1 MAAAERD
8 TTILGKTNFR
18 NRQVDF
24 GIKTDDRRRHIYIMG
39 KTGTGKTTLMENM
52 LIDDILAGRGVGLI
66 DPHGEFVDKIL
77 DFIPEERI
85 DDIIYFNPADT
96 EYPIAFNPL
105 ESVAGEHRHLVASG
119 VMGVFKKV
127 WPDVW
132 SARMEYI
139 LNNTLL
145 ALLEYPG
152 STLLGIMRMLS
163 DREYRSKVVENLH
176 DPVVKSFWTNE
187 FARYTQRL
195 ETEAV
200 AAIQNKVGQFVS
212 NPLIRNVLGQPHSSI
227 DLRKVMDQEKILVAD
242 LSKGRIGEDNS
253 ALLGAML
260 ITKLQL
266 AAMKRVDIPEAERKD
281 FYLYIDEFQNFSTES
296 FVNVLSEARKY
307 RLSLVL
313 AHQYISQLGDYKDS
327 KVRDAIFGNV
337 GTMILFRTGAEDA
350 EFLEKEFAPTFEAS
364 DLVNLPNYSVYVRL
378 MIDGVASKPFS
389 AGTLGP
395 KTAPNG
401 SFADLIIE
409 NSRRHFGTPRSIVEK
424 KIASEWSSEA
434 GEIDK
439 KVERR
444 GEERLGILTERPPP
458 RKNDKYRKP
467 IDKTRLKEAL
477 EKSGNGG
484 GGE

>member
-52 LIDDILAGRGVGLI
+52 IIDDILAGRGVGLI

>member
-1 MAAAERD
+1 MGLPDKD
-8 TTILGKTNFR
+8 TTILGRTNFR

-24 GIKTDDRRRHIYIMG
+24 GIKTDDRRRHIYVVG
-39 KTGTGKTTLMENM
+39 KTGTGKTSMMENM
-52 LIDDILAGRGVGLI
+52 ITDDILAGRGVGLI
-66 DPHGEFVDKIL
+66 DPHGEFVEKIL
-77 DFIPEERI
+77 NFIPEERI
-85 DDIIYFNPADT
+85 DDVIYFNPADT
-96 EYPIAFNPL
+96 AYPIAFNPL
-105 ESVAGEHRHLVASG
+105 EAEAGEHRHLVASG

-163 DREYRSKVVENLH
+163 DREYRARVVDNLQ
-176 DPVVKSFWTNE
+176 DPVVKSFWQNE

-227 DLRKVMDQEKILVAD
+227 DLRKVMDEGKILLAN

-266 AAMKRVDIPEAERKD
+266 AAMKRVDMPEAERRD

-313 AHQYISQLGDYKDS
+313 AHQYIGQLGDLKDS

-364 DLVNLPNYSVYVRL
+364 DLVNLPNRNAYIRL

-389 AGTLGP
+389 AETTDTKPLP
-395 KTAPNG
+395 RE
-401 SFADLIIE
+401 SFGDLIIE
-409 NSRRHFGTPRSIVEK
+409 NSRQHFGTPREMVEK

-434 GEIDK
+434 KTVDE

-444 GEERLGILTERPPP
+444 GEQRLGILKNQPPQRQP
-458 RKNDKYRKP
+458 DRYRKP
-467 IDKTRLKEAL
+467 IDKEKLKGLL
-477 EKSGNGG
+477 EKTGDVTHSQ
-484 GGE
+484 

>member
-1 MAAAERD
+1 MTERD

-77 DFIPEERI
+77 DFIPKERI
-85 DDIIYFNPADT
+85 DHIIYFTPADT

-163 DREYRSKVVENLH
+163 DREYRSKLVENLH

-227 DLRKVMDQEKILVAD
+227 DLRKVMDQGKILIAD

-266 AAMKRVDIPEAERKD
+266 AAMKRVDMPEAERKD

-395 KTAPNG
+395 KTAPDG

-444 GEERLGILTERPPP
+444 GEERLGILANQPLS
-458 RKNDKYRKP
+458 KKKDKYRKP
-467 IDKTRLKEAL
+467 IDRARLKEAL
-477 EKSGNGG
+477 EKSANGAG
-484 GGE
+484 SE

>member
-1 MAAAERD
+1 MTERD

-163 DREYRSKVVENLH
+163 DREYRGKVVENLH

-227 DLRKVMDQEKILVAD
+227 DLRKVMDQGKILLAD

-313 AHQYISQLGDYKDS
+313 AHQYISQLGDYRDS

-364 DLVNLPNYSVYVRL
+364 DLVNLPNYSIYVRL

-395 KTAPNG
+395 KTSSNG

-409 NSRRHFGTPRSIVEK
+409 NSQRHFGTPRSIVEK

-434 GEIDK
+434 GDIDK

-444 GEERLGILTERPPP
+444 GEERLGILANQPPP
-458 RKNDKYRKP
+458 KKRDKYRKP
-467 IDKTRLKEAL
+467 IDKARLKEAL
-477 EKSGNGG
+477 EKSGNGS

>member
-1 MAAAERD
+1 MTVAAKD
-8 TTILGKTNFR
+8 TTIIGKTNFR

-24 GIKTDDRRRHIYIMG
+24 GIKADDRRRHIYIIG
-39 KTGTGKTTLMENM
+39 KTGTGKSTLMENM
-52 LIDDILAGRGVGLI
+52 VIDDILAGRGVGLI
-66 DPHGEFVDKIL
+66 DPHGELVEKIL
-77 DFIPEERI
+77 NFIPEERV
-85 DDIIYFNPADT
+85 DDVIYFNPDDT

-119 VMGVFKKV
+119 VMGVFKKI

-145 ALLEYPG
+145 ALLEYPD

-163 DREYRSKVVENLH
+163 ERDYRLKVVENLK
-176 DPVVKSFWTNE
+176 DPVVKSFWQNE

-195 ETEAV
+195 EVEAV

-212 NPLIRNVLGQPHSSI
+212 NPLIRNVLGQPHSSV
-227 DLRKVMDQEKILVAD
+227 DLRGLMDEGKILIAN

-266 AAMKRVDIPEAERKD
+266 AVMKRIDIPEAERKD
-281 FYLYIDEFQNFSTES
+281 FYLYIDEFQNFSTDS

-313 AHQYISQLGDYKDS
+313 AHQYISQIGDFQNY
-327 KVRDAIFGNV
+327 KVRDAIFGNI
-337 GTMILFRTGAEDA
+337 GTIVLFRTGAEDA

-364 DLVNLPNYSVYVRL
+364 DLVNLPNYSIYIRL
-378 MIDGVASKPFS
+378 MIDGVASRPFS
-389 AGTLGP
+389 ASTLGP
-395 KTAPNG
+395 KYFPPET
-401 SFADLIIE
+401 FTDLIIE
-409 NSRRHFGTPRSIVEK
+409 NSRRRFGTPRPVVEK
-424 KIASEWSSEA
+424 KIASEWGSEA
-434 GEIDK
+434 AIIDER
-439 KVERR
+439 VERR
-444 GEERLGILTERPPP
+444 DEQRLGILTKEPP
-458 RKNDKYRKP
+458 RKKDKHRKP
-467 IDKTRLKEAL
+467 IDKARLKEVL

-484 GGE
+484 GSS

>member
-1 MAAAERD
+1 MTERD

-152 STLLGIMRMLS
+152 STLLGIMRMLN
-163 DREYRSKVVENLH
+163 DREYRGKIVENLH
-176 DPVVKSFWTNE
+176 DPVVKSFWTNV

-195 ETEAV
+195 ETEAE

-212 NPLIRNVLGQPHSSI
+212 NPLISNVLGQPHSSI
-227 DLRKVMDQEKILVAD
+227 DLRKVMDQEKILV
-242 LSKGRIGEDNS
+242 G
-253 ALLGAML
+253 
-260 ITKLQL
+260 
-266 AAMKRVDIPEAERKD
+266 
-281 FYLYIDEFQNFSTES
+281 
-296 FVNVLSEARKY
+296 
-307 RLSLVL
+307 
-313 AHQYISQLGDYKDS
+313 
-327 KVRDAIFGNV
+327 
-337 GTMILFRTGAEDA
+337 
-350 EFLEKEFAPTFEAS
+350 
-364 DLVNLPNYSVYVRL
+364 
-378 MIDGVASKPFS
+378 
-389 AGTLGP
+389 
-395 KTAPNG
+395 
-401 SFADLIIE
+401 
-409 NSRRHFGTPRSIVEK
+409 
-424 KIASEWSSEA
+424 
-434 GEIDK
+434 
-439 KVERR
+439 
-444 GEERLGILTERPPP
+444 
-458 RKNDKYRKP
+458 
-467 IDKTRLKEAL
+467 
-477 EKSGNGG
+477 
-484 GGE
+484 

>member
-105 ESVAGEHRHLVASG
+105 ESEAGEHRHLVASG

-163 DREYRSKVVENLH
+163 DREYRGKVVENLH

-227 DLRKVMDQEKILVAD
+227 DLRKVMDQGK
-242 LSKGRIGEDNS
+242 
-253 ALLGAML
+253 
-260 ITKLQL
+260 
-266 AAMKRVDIPEAERKD
+266 
-281 FYLYIDEFQNFSTES
+281 
-296 FVNVLSEARKY
+296 
-307 RLSLVL
+307 
-313 AHQYISQLGDYKDS
+313 
-327 KVRDAIFGNV
+327 
-337 GTMILFRTGAEDA
+337 
-350 EFLEKEFAPTFEAS
+350 
-364 DLVNLPNYSVYVRL
+364 
-378 MIDGVASKPFS
+378 
-389 AGTLGP
+389 
-395 KTAPNG
+395 
-401 SFADLIIE
+401 
-409 NSRRHFGTPRSIVEK
+409 
-424 KIASEWSSEA
+424 
-434 GEIDK
+434 
-439 KVERR
+439 
-444 GEERLGILTERPPP
+444 
-458 RKNDKYRKP
+458 
-467 IDKTRLKEAL
+467 
-477 EKSGNGG
+477 
-484 GGE
+484 